1 MNYLIDN
8 EVLNFN
14 NPADAVTFALNNNR
28 SEVKVTKQETN
39 TTECK
44 SRGGSKSVQI
54 SDSVLKLLL
63 RWENANWVVVASP
76 LGHVTLVTKE

>member
-14 NPADAVTFALNNNR
+14 NPADAVMFALNNNR

-44 SRGGSKSVQI
+44 RRSKSVQI

-63 RWENANWVVVASP
+63 RWENADWVVVTSS

>member
-1 MNYLIDN
+1 MNYIIDD
-8 EVLNFN
+8 EVLNFT
-14 NPADAVTFALNNNR
+14 NPADAVMFALNNNR

-44 SRGGSKSVQI
+44 RRSKSVQI

-63 RWENANWVVVASP
+63 RWENADWVVVTSP